1 MYQFVHI
8 ETFARKSSTKVKPTK
23 KKAATV
29 STVDETMPKGMDAF
43 IQPNGTVKPGKT
55 KSTMD
60 DVLAEALR
68 DEGHC
73 SHVAVP
79 KDPVF
84 LIGDEAAL
92 RALPSE
98 IERNIEAYK
107 AKNGGRK
114 LRSDA
119 HVLLAGVASYPRALA
134 AADPKAHQRWEI
146 ATLRWLREKY
156 GDDLRVV
163 LRHEDEPHPHI
174 HFFVLSRQRV
184 DAKELHDGYVA
195 TVGMPPLSKETT
207 AAYRNAMRDF
217 QSDYYERVGHA
228 AGLLRDGPKRKRM
241 DRATYKAIQREE
253 RERVALSIGIF
264 EAQAAILDNASQDAK
279 RAADLRRD
287 AERGVCAIVMERTE
301 LSELRDDAK
310 RTVVALDAE
319 WAKAKAR
326 LTELNEREENLANG
340 ENDLAG
346 RLMNFNLQSLHIEHL
361 KKSAATWESSARRT
375 LERAD
380 ERLRE
385 AEKCLQTFRAARGSL
400 FNAQE
405 LATLAHKPELAG
417 MLEFVAHS
425 QDAKD
430 LLNLMKQDPQ
440 MVEYVRNAV
449 LVADSLSDGLQNAD
463 WASESVDW
471 SAVLAT
477 TEAAEQP
484 KANKR
489 DSGLDFGL

>member
-29 STVDETMPKGMDAF
+29 ATVDETMPKGMDAF

-79 KDPVF
+79 KDSVF
-84 LIGDEAAL
+84 LMGDEAAL

-114 LRSDA
+114 LRSNA
-119 HVLLAGVASYPRALA
+119 HVLLAGVASYPRELA
-134 AADPKAHQRWEI
+134 TADPKGHQRWER
-146 ATLRWLREKY
+146 ATLRWLRDKY

-174 HFFVLSRQRV
+174 HFFVLSRERV

-195 TVGMPPLSKETT
+195 TAGLPPLCKETT
-207 AAYRNAMRDF
+207 AVYRNAMREF
-217 QSDYYERVGHA
+217 QSAYYAQVGHA

-241 DRATYKAIQREE
+241 DRPTYKALQREE
-253 RERVALSIGIF
+253 RERVALNVEVI
-264 EAQAAILDNASQDAK
+264 EAQAALLDNASQDAK
-279 RAADLRRD
+279 RAADLRRE
-287 AERGVCAIVMERTE
+287 AERGTGAIVIERQE
-301 LSELRDDAK
+301 LGQMRDDAK
-310 RTVVALDAE
+310 RACIAADAD
-319 WAKAKAR
+319 WDKAKAR
-326 LTELNEREENLANG
+326 LTELKEREEVLLKS
-340 ENDLAG
+340 EKDLAG
-346 RLMNFNLQSLHIEHL
+346 RLMCFNLQSLHVEQL
-361 KKSAATWESSARRT
+361 KKAATNWESSARRK
-375 LERAD
+375 LARVED
-380 ERLRE
+380 RLRE
-385 AEKCLQTFRAARGSL
+385 AEKRLQTFRDARGSL

-405 LATLAHKPELAG
+405 LTTLARKPELEG
-417 MLEFVAHS
+417 MLGFIAQS
-425 QDAKD
+425 QDAQD
-430 LLNLMKQDPQ
+430 LLTLMKQDPKI
-440 MVEYVRNAV
+440 VEYVRNAV
-449 LVADSLSDGLQNAD
+449 LVANSLTDTSQNAD
-463 WASESVDW
+463 WASDSVNW

-484 KANKR
+484 KADER
-489 DSGLDFGL
+489 DSGLEFGL